1 MDFITIPFIA
11 IGKIPSPAKDLITT
25 PHIGVSKFRFEVK
38 KMGIL
43 QNLSKALGLSKDMDV
58 EEYMDTMEM
67 ENVDLLHEAADFY
80 VKPVALESEADVKVI
95 QDELK
100 QKNIILLNITPMMR
114 NQAKLRAIVKELS
127 DFAKK
132 IDGDIARI
140 DNEKILI
147 TPRKAKIVKKRG

>member
-1 MDFITIPFIA
+1 
-11 IGKIPSPAKDLITT
+11 
-25 PHIGVSKFRFEVK
+25 
-38 KMGIL
+38 MGIL

-114 NQAKLRAIVKELS
+114 NQAKLRAIVKDLS